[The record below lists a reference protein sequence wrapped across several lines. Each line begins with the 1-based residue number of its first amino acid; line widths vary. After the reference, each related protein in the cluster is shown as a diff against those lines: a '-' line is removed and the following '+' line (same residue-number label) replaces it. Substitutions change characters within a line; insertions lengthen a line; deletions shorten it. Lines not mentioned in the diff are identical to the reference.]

1 MRRHA
6 PRKIYTRHLGVC
18 GATRVLPRRTI
29 CISHNNAQCGCVYS
43 IQSYI
48 LFIKRDES
56 IIQTGIMR
64 HGANTH
70 IVRDD
75 SLLSETKGR
84 PEDPVDRWVDASNK
98 RMFEN
103 GRGSKY

>member
-1 MRRHA
+1 
-6 PRKIYTRHLGVC
+6 
-18 GATRVLPRRTI
+18 
-29 CISHNNAQCGCVYS
+29 
-43 IQSYI
+43 
-48 LFIKRDES
+48 
-56 IIQTGIMR
+56 MR

>member
-1 MRRHA
+1 
-6 PRKIYTRHLGVC
+6 
-18 GATRVLPRRTI
+18 
-29 CISHNNAQCGCVYS
+29 
-43 IQSYI
+43 
-48 LFIKRDES
+48 
-56 IIQTGIMR
+56 MR

-84 PEDPVDRWVDASNK
+84 PEDPLEAVDRWVDASNK